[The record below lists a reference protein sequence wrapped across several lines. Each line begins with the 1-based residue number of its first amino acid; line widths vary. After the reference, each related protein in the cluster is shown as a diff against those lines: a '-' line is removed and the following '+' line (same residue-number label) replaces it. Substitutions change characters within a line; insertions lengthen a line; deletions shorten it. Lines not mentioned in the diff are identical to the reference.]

1 MKASQYIQLAIANN
15 RQVTVPEINIEK
27 MHIQYVIDESGF
39 DLPRDQLE
47 AYMLSVY
54 AATGLSWSPGENL
67 LYLALNDE
75 GQIETKLTYIG
86 GLELALQ
93 SGEIQAYQAWAIRE
107 GDSIRVFND
116 RMPLVSL
123 VGLSPKRGELRG
135 GIASAL
141 LPSGEYVSFE
151 IDQIEL
157 ESVAENGSEVW
168 QSIYVDEMVKKQ
180 ALWRL
185 LNHVAI
191 TAFDGFYNTLMAHC
205 EALRPIR
212 KIEAPT
218 KKTKFMAAGV
228 VETSACRFDALFD

>member
-1 MKASQYIQLAIANN
+1 MKASQYIQLALANK
-15 RQVTVPEINIEK
+15 RKVTVPEINIEK
-27 MHIQYVIDESGF
+27 QHIQFVIEESGF
-39 DLPRDQLE
+39 DHPSDQLE

-67 LYLALNDE
+67 LYLALKDD
-75 GQIETKLTYIG
+75 GQLETKLTYIG

-93 SGEIQAYQAWAIRE
+93 SGEIQAYQAWAIRD
-107 GDSIRVFND
+107 GDHVRVYED
-116 RMPLVSL
+116 RMPEVSL
-123 VGLSPKRGELRG
+123 SGLSPKRGALLG

-141 LPSGEYVSFE
+141 LPTGEFVSFE
-151 IDQIEL
+151 IHQVEL
-157 ESVAENGSEVW
+157 ESAAQNGSEVW

-191 TAFDGFYNTLMAHC
+191 TAFDSFYNTLGEHC
-205 EALRPIR
+205 EPLKPIR
-212 KIEAPT
+212 KIDTPT
-218 KKTKFMAAGV
+218 KKTKFLAAGV

>member
-86 GLELALQ
+86 GLDLALQ
-93 SGEIQAYQAWAIRE
+93 SGEIQAYQA
-107 GDSIRVFND
+107 
-116 RMPLVSL
+116 
-123 VGLSPKRGELRG
+123 
-135 GIASAL
+135 
-141 LPSGEYVSFE
+141 
-151 IDQIEL
+151 
-157 ESVAENGSEVW
+157 
-168 QSIYVDEMVKKQ
+168 
-180 ALWRL
+180 
-185 LNHVAI
+185 
-191 TAFDGFYNTLMAHC
+191 MA
-205 EALRPIR
+205 
-212 KIEAPT
+212 
-218 KKTKFMAAGV
+218 
-228 VETSACRFDALFD
+228 